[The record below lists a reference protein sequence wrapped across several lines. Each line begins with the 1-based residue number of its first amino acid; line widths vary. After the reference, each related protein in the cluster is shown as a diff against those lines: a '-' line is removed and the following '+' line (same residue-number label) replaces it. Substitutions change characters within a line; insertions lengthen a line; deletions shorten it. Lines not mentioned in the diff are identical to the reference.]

1 MKPLH
6 SFRVERSIPEN
17 LSPLTQVASNLRW
30 AWDRQSQD
38 LFRWIDP
45 KIWEETDH
53 NAFHLLE
60 HVSNDRLEELS
71 NDSRFT
77 EFLKKVSSDLDAYLK
92 SESWFQQIDSS
103 ISAIAYFSPEFGISS
118 ALPQYSG
125 GLGVLAGD
133 HLKSSSALGVPIVGV
148 GLFYRSGY
156 FRQGVTPRGN
166 QFERYPN
173 LNPLEVGLEAPDS
186 ANEVA
191 LRLGEEEVIV
201 NIWRAKVGR
210 VNLYLLDTDNEHNP
224 PHLRTITDRL
234 YGGDVEHRLR
244 QEIVLGVGGVRALR
258 TLGEKVEIY
267 HSNEGH
273 AGFLGLE
280 RLRELISEGFQFKEA
295 VEVVRASNIF
305 TTHTP
310 VPAGIDLFP
319 VDLMYKYLSYIATEC
334 KVDMSD
340 ILALGHFAEEPVEAP
355 FNMAIMGMR
364 LASSVN
370 GVSKLHGQVSRELF
384 SGVWPELEHSQVP
397 IGHITNGVHPSTWTA
412 HEFSDLY
419 SSSVH
424 PNWANASAEEW
435 SSFSDIPDEILWQT
449 KEGLRSKMVPEIR
462 RRLKNALIAS
472 GWEEVNLGWCDS
484 VLDSKTLTVGFA
496 RRFAPYKR
504 ADLLLSQTERLL
516 ELCLSADRPVQ
527 FIFAGKAHPKDE
539 PGKEIVRRVFDFA
552 FHSPARSRFVFV
564 PDYDMSLAKALY
576 HGCDIW
582 LNTPTRPLE
591 ASGTSGMK
599 AALNGALNLS
609 ILDGWWAEMFD
620 GANGWA
626 IASAPSEFYEEE
638 KSRLECDSLFSI
650 LEESAVSEF
659 YDRDPDQI
667 PRRWTTR
674 MKHSISTLA
683 PKVSG
688 HRMVSDYVT
697 QLYEPAARR
706 SHVLQANNSA
716 RAKSLSTWKEQ
727 VRAQWPSV
735 AVKGVEI
742 VSKVD
747 SDETIQGKAV
757 VQVQVFTGQLNA
769 EDIKVSVIWGKI
781 DSHGDLL
788 PEHSES
794 ALLKSHTSHENI
806 ALYECELEILGQGT
820 FGMVTSILPYHQDL
834 NSLYEMGLQILA

>member
-1 MKPLH
+1 MK
-6 SFRVERSIPEN
+6 
-17 LSPLTQVASNLRW
+17 VASNLRW
-30 AWDRQSQD
+30 SWDRQCQD
-38 LFRWIDP
+38 LFRWVDP

-53 NAFHLLE
+53 NTFHLLE
-60 HVSNDRLEELS
+60 QVSSERLEELS

-77 EFLKKVSSDLDAYLK
+77 EFLKKVSGDLDSYSK
-92 SESWFQQIDSS
+92 SESWFQQRESS
-103 ISAIAYFSPEFGISS
+103 VSKIAYFSPEFGISS

-173 LNPLEVGLEAPDS
+173 LNPLEVGLEAPQPI
-186 ANEVA
+186 NEVD
-191 LRLGEEEVIV
+191 LRLGEEDIIV
-201 NIWRAKVGR
+201 KIWRAKVGR
-210 VNLYLLDTDNEHNP
+210 VNLYLLDTDHEHNP
-224 PHLRTITDRL
+224 PHLRSITDRL

-244 QEIVLGVGGVRALR
+244 QEIILGVGGVRVLR
-258 TLGEKVEIY
+258 ALGEAVEIY

-280 RLRELISEGFQFKEA
+280 RLRELVLEGFDFKEA
-295 VEVVRASNIF
+295 IEVVRASNVF

-319 VDLMYKYLSYIATEC
+319 VDLMHKYLFYMANEC
-334 KVDMSD
+334 NVDMSEV
-340 ILALGHFAEEPVEAP
+340 LALGHFEGEPVDAP
-355 FNMAIMGMR
+355 FNMAVMGMR

-370 GVSKLHGQVSRELF
+370 GVSKLHGEVSRELF
-384 SGVWPELEHSQVP
+384 SGVWPALEHSQVP

-412 HEFSDLY
+412 NEFSDLY
-419 SSSVH
+419 SNTVH
-424 PNWANASAEEW
+424 PNWANASIEEW
-435 SSFSDIPDEILWQT
+435 SAFREVPDELVWQA

-484 VLDSKTLTVGFA
+484 VLDPRAITVGFA

-504 ADLLLSQTERLL
+504 ADLLLAQTERLL
-516 ELCLSADRPVQ
+516 ELCLSTDRPVQ

-539 PGKEIVRRVFDFA
+539 PGKEIVRKVFDFA

-564 PDYDMSLAKALY
+564 PDYDMSLAKVLY

-609 ILDGWWAEMFD
+609 ILDGWWAEMYD
-620 GANGWA
+620 GSNGWA

-638 KSRLECDSLFSI
+638 RSRLECDSLFSI
-650 LEESAVSEF
+650 LEQSAVSEF
-659 YDRDPDQI
+659 YERDADQI

-683 PKVSG
+683 PQVSG
-688 HRMVSDYVT
+688 HRMVGDYVT
-697 QLYEPAARR
+697 KLYEPAATR
-706 SHVLQANNSA
+706 SRALSADNSV
-716 RAKSLSTWKEQ
+716 RAKALATWKNTINTH
-727 VRAQWPSV
+727 WH
-735 AVKGVEI
+735 AVEVNGVEI
-742 VSKVD
+742 LNKVD
-747 SDETIQGKAV
+747 ANDALQGNAI
-757 VQVQVFTGQLNA
+757 VQVRLSTGQIRA
-769 EDIKVSVIWGKI
+769 EDIRVSVIWGKI
-781 DSHGDLL
+781 DSHGDLI
-788 PEHSES
+788 PDHSES
-794 ALLKSHTSHENI
+794 ATLKSYDSKDHE
-806 ALYECELEILGQGT
+806 ALYECNLEILGQGT
-820 FGMVTSILPYHQDL
+820 FGMVTSVLPYHQDL
-834 NSLYEMGLQILA
+834 SSPYEMGLQLLA